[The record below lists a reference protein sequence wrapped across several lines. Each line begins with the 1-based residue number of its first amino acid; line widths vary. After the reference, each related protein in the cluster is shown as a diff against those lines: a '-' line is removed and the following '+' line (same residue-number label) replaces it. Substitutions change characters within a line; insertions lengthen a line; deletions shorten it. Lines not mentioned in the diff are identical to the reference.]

1 MDDITGLGKLA
12 KKHNIGLHVDCCLG
26 SFVVPFVE
34 RSFPPGTV
42 RAASC
47 GVFMR
52 TSLRLYAS
60 RMDARCL
67 ILTSGLMEVCGSDS
81 SYSVW
86 LELIRGSS
94 HKYQL

>member
-47 GVFMR
+47 GVF
-52 TSLRLYAS
+52 TYISLRLYAS
-60 RMDARCL
+60 RMDTRCL
-67 ILTSGLMEVCGSDS
+67 ILTLGLMEVCGVQTRLTVS
-81 SYSVW
+81 S
-86 LELIRGSS
+86 LG
-94 HKYQL
+94 

>member
-47 GVFMR
+47 GVF
-52 TSLRLYAS
+52 THISLRLYAS
-60 RMDARCL
+60 RMDTRCL
-67 ILTSGLMEVCGSDS
+67 ILTLGLMEVCGVQTRLTVSG
-81 SYSVW
+81 
-86 LELIRGSS
+86 LG
-94 HKYQL
+94 